1 MSGNLYDGGPCL
13 NEVWS
18 KLDGICNK
26 LWKEDSQCAVGLQA
40 LVEEFRTEVD
50 RAEKAI
56 ESLRSSLGLQ
66 RKTVEQ
72 EVYAVYEARVAALC
86 AQLADARRTVQ
97 NLGESLT
104 RERGKNGELQKAFDA
119 RGAEIAELNEN
130 HLKVETERN
139 LQYAEKERMIRSE
152 VRLAQNLEE
161 CLARGRGK
169 NEELQKAFEARGAE
183 IAELNENHL
192 KVETERN
199 LQYAEKARML
209 RSELKEKE
217 LRLEAEWEKRRHQF
231 ETECE
236 ARLAQA
242 RQIHAGEIQALKTRM
257 QELYKDCV
265 RNENS
270 LTAAQEALG
279 KEFESL
285 IQEYHSKKDR

>member
-1 MSGNLYDGGPCL
+1 MSGNLYDGGPRL

-104 RERGKNGELQKAFDA
+104 RERGKNA
-119 RGAEIAELNEN
+119 
-130 HLKVETERN
+130 
-139 LQYAEKERMIRSE
+139 
-152 VRLAQNLEE
+152 
-161 CLARGRGK
+161 
-169 NEELQKAFEARGAE
+169 ELQKAFEARGAE
-183 IAELNENHL
+183 VAELDENHL